1 MQKNKGFTLIEL
13 MVTIAVLGI
22 IATIAAPSFENLIIK
37 QNLKSTSYHMR
48 DILKEAKS
56 RAILNRNETI
66 VCISPIT
73 ESQCKGKLTNSAS
86 LTASLV
92 KDSVFIIEMKNKV
105 NLKELSADHI
115 VFTPR
120 GNISASK
127 TITFCS
133 SAGSYVLTVGIPGTV
148 EIAKGGACS

>member
-1 MQKNKGFTLIEL
+1 MRKIRGFTLIEV
-13 MVTIAVLGI
+13 MVAIAILGI
-22 IATIAAPSFENLIIK
+22 VATIAAPSFENLIIK

-92 KDSVFIIEMKNKV
+92 KDSVFIIDMKNKV

-120 GNISASK
+120 GNLNSTKQVI
-127 TITFCS
+127 FCS
-133 SAGSYVLTVGIPGTV
+133 SVGSYVLSISIPRIIDIS
-148 EIAKGGACS
+148 EGAAC

>member
-1 MQKNKGFTLIEL
+1 
-13 MVTIAVLGI
+13 
-22 IATIAAPSFENLIIK
+22 
-37 QNLKSTSYHMR
+37 MR

-92 KDSVFIIEMKNKV
+92 KDSVFIIDMKNKV

-120 GNISASK
+120 GNLNSTKQVI
-127 TITFCS
+127 FCS
-133 SAGSYVLTVGIPGTV
+133 SVGSYVLSISIPGIIDIS
-148 EIAKGGACS
+148 EGAAC